1 MGIEQFL
8 LERAYKESFDKGFKE
23 SFVIGLKKGKD
34 EFNKKVIKNARVD
47 VNLSIETI
55 ASIIN
60 MTPERVR
67 QILDDMGIE

>member
-8 LERAYKESFDKGFKE
+8 LERAYKESFDKAFKE
-23 SFVIGLKKGKD
+23 SFAIGLQKGKD
-34 EFNKKVIKNARVD
+34 DFNKKVIKNARVD

-55 ASIIN
+55 ASIVK
-60 MTPERVR
+60 MTPKSVR